1 MNIPD
6 EILLFKG
13 KKGGEI
19 MDSEEDVV
27 DMSLKRKRYL
37 RMLVKERKRK
47 KEIRDE
53 LILRKRW
60 LLQCVEEDKK
70 KR

>member
-1 MNIPD
+1 
-6 EILLFKG
+6 
-13 KKGGEI
+13 

-27 DMSLKRKRYL
+27 DLSLKRKRYL
-37 RMLVKERKRK
+37 RMLMKERKRK
-47 KEIRDE
+47 KNEIRSE

-70 KR
+70 GKRHGFVD